1 MTPETIHKLIE
12 YSQRKDEKSFRT
24 LVETHQ
30 FMVYQL
36 AFRLLCNEEDAKDA
50 VQETFLRVW
59 LNLAQFDRKRS
70 FKTWVYAIAANQCYD
85 RLKSVRYKARTIPLE
100 SVEHLL
106 SDDVEYTMENAELGA
121 RIARL
126 TKKLSPK
133 QKWVFTLCDLEGLSV
148 EETSTITGL
157 SAAKIKSN
165 LYLARQSLRKE
176 LKKTTD
182 HG

>member
-1 MTPETIHKLIE
+1 M
-12 YSQRKDEKSFRT
+12 
-24 LVETHQ
+24 LVEAHQ

-36 AFRLLCNEEDAKDA
+36 AFRLLCNEEEAKDA

-59 LNLAQFDRKRS
+59 LNLAQFDRERS
-70 FKTWVYAIAANQCYD
+70 FKTWVYAIAANHCYD
-85 RLKSVRYKARTIPLE
+85 RLKSLRYKAHTVPLE
-100 SVEHLL
+100 SIENL
-106 SDDVEYTMENAELGA
+106 SSDEMELTMENVELGT

-126 TKKLSPK
+126 TKRLSPK

-165 LYLARQSLRKE
+165 LYLARQSMRKE